1 MKRVAKWTGG
11 LVLAGLLLIAA
22 LGVHTWYFKPLSIDW
37 FYGRVFASFA
47 LDSPEMLSSMR
58 LLPPVLDF
66 HSSKLD
72 DMSPAHD
79 DKVFG
84 DLKAALDTL
93 RRYDRSALDRDGQ
106 LSYDTLA
113 FFLQS
118 QIDGEAYRWHDFPVN
133 QMFGVQSGTPNFM
146 IQTHQVTDL
155 TEANN
160 YIARLNKIPLK
171 FDQVI
176 ESLALREAKNVIP
189 PRFTVDKVLQQMK
202 EFSGKPARD
211 NPLYVSFAEKLAK
224 VPATAID
231 SAARAKLLAQAE
243 QAINASVY
251 PSYQKLIAYFTALQ
265 AKATENNGAWSL
277 PDGDNYYAWRV
288 RQHTTTTMTPQQVHD
303 LGLAEVARVS
313 AEMETIL
320 QAQGLKEGTV
330 GARVQQLAR
339 DPAQQYPNTPDGK
352 KAMLARYQEILD
364 EVNKGIG
371 AGFDVRP
378 KLGVEVRAVPEFSQA
393 TAPGAY
399 YDDGSFDGTRP
410 GVFYA
415 NMRAPGE
422 TPKFAMRTLAY
433 HEGIPGHHF
442 QVAIAQELQNVPF
455 FRRVIPFT
463 AYQEGWALYSER
475 LAWEMGFGRD
485 PLDSLGRL
493 RDEMMRATRLVVDS
507 GLHYKHWT
515 REQSITYMMDN
526 TGMSE
531 GDVTAEVERYM
542 VDPGQALAY
551 KTGMLKIL
559 ALREHAKQELGD
571 KFDLKQFHN
580 EVLSHGS
587 LPLTLLEGVVND
599 WIAKRKQA

>member
-1 MKRVAKWTGG
+1 MKRVAKWIF
-11 LVLAGLLLIAA
+11 GLLGLAILLVAA
-22 LGVHTWYFKPLSIDW
+22 LGVHTWYFKPASIDW
-37 FYGRVFASFA
+37 FYGRVFAKFA

-58 LLPPVLDF
+58 LLPPALDF
-66 HSSKLD
+66 HSTKLD

-79 DKVFG
+79 DKVFA
-84 DLKAALDTL
+84 DLSEALATL
-93 RRYDRSALDRDGQ
+93 KRYDRGALDRDGQ

-118 QIDGEAYRWHDFPVN
+118 QVDGAAYRWHDFPVN
-133 QMFGVQSGTPNFM
+133 QLFGVQSGTPNFM
-146 IQTHQVTDL
+146 TQTHQVTDL

-160 YIARLNKIPLK
+160 YVTRLNKFPLK
-171 FDQVI
+171 FDQLL
-176 ESLALREAKNVIP
+176 ESLKLREAKNVIP
-189 PRFTVDKVLQQMK
+189 PRFTVEKVLVQMK
-202 EFSGKPARD
+202 EFSGKPAKD

-224 VPATAID
+224 IPATKID
-231 SAARAKLLAQAE
+231 SATRTKLLAQTE
-243 QAINASVY
+243 QAITASVY

-265 AKATENNGAWSL
+265 EKAKTNNGAWSL
-277 PDGDNYYAWRV
+277 PDGDNYYAWCV
-288 RQHTTTTMTPQQVHD
+288 RKHTTTTMTPQQVHD
-303 LGLAEVARVS
+303 LGLSEVARVS
-313 AEMETIL
+313 ADMDAIL
-320 QAQGLKEGTV
+320 KAQGLSEGTI
-330 GARVQQLAR
+330 GARVQKLAR
-339 DPAQQYPNTPDGK
+339 DPAQQYPNTPEGK
-352 KAMLARYQEILD
+352 KDMLARYQAILD
-364 EVNKGIG
+364 EVNKGMD
-371 AGFDVRP
+371 AAFDVRP

-399 YDDGSFDGTRP
+399 YDSGAFDGTRP

-415 NMRAPGE
+415 NMRNPGE

-442 QVAIAQELQNVPF
+442 QIAIAQELQNVPF

-463 AYQEGWALYSER
+463 AYQEGWALYAER
-475 LAWEMGFGRD
+475 LAYEMGFGRD

-507 GLHYKHWT
+507 GIHYKHWT
-515 REQSITYMMDN
+515 REQAITYMVDN

-531 GDVTAEVERYM
+531 QDVTAEVERYM

-580 EVLSHGS
+580 EVLTHGA

-599 WIAKRKQA
+599 WIAKRKKA